1 VDVNTGDIAWQIPYG
16 TMNGAPRGIA
26 TGAPSSRGGPTTTAG
41 GLIFITGTLDQYFRA
56 LETKTGKELWSFKM
70 DQAPLA
76 IPIAYAGSS
85 GKEYIAIAAGENLI
99 AFTLS
104 GQAAIASQGQTQLP
118 AGESRE
124 LVQNVCN
131 SCHSVDLIATHRQT
145 RDQWSTTVQRMAQH
159 GASATDEQF
168 QSIVDYLTQHFGP

>member
-1 VDVNTGDIAWQIPYG
+1 
-16 TMNGAPRGIA
+16 MNGVPAGIA

-41 GLIFITGTLDQYFRA
+41 GLIFMTGTLDQYFRA

-76 IPIAYAGSS
+76 VPIAYMGPS
-85 GKEYIAIAAGENLI
+85 GKEYIAIAAGESLI

-104 GQAAIASQGQTQLP
+104 GHAAIPTQSRGQSQLP
-118 AGESRE
+118 PGQARDT
-124 LVQNVCN
+124 VQQVCN
-131 SCHSVDLIATHRQT
+131 GCHSVDLIASHRQT
-145 RDQWSTTVQRMAQH
+145 RDQWTTTVQRMAQH

-168 QSIVDYLTQHFGP
+168 QSIVDYLTENFGR

>member
-1 VDVNTGDIAWQIPYG
+1 
-16 TMNGAPRGIA
+16 M
-26 TGAPSSRGGPTTTAG
+26 
-41 GLIFITGTLDQYFRA
+41 TGTLDQYFRA

-76 IPIAYAGSS
+76 VPIAYAGSN

-104 GQAAIASQGQTQLP
+104 GQAPIPGLSPGQTQLP
-118 AGESRE
+118 AGVGRD
-124 LVQNVCN
+124 LVQKVCN
-131 SCHSVDLIATHRQT
+131 SCHSVGLIASHRQT
-145 RDQWSTTVQRMAQH
+145 RDQWTTTVQRMAQH

-168 QSIVDYLTQHFGP
+168 QSIVDYLTENFGR